1 MDAKKYAP
9 FVDAF
14 AEILPQLGFQAVKR
28 GNLSLK
34 EKLMAT
40 RDITAIVGLT
50 KKIRGNVA
58 YGMAEDT
65 AKNIAS
71 IMMGGMPVE
80 NFDEMAQSA
89 ISELANMVTANAAIS
104 LENIGLET
112 NISPPTLVVGKN
124 ITARISQVKSLMVEI
139 ITEAGSIEINIGL
152 EI

>member
-28 GNLSLK
+28 GNLALK

-40 RDITAIVGLT
+40 RDVTAILGLT
-50 KKIRGNVA
+50 QKIRGNVA

-112 NISPPTLVVGKN
+112 NISPPTLIVGKN

-139 ITEAGSIEINIGL
+139 ITEAGLIEINIGL
-152 EI
+152 EV